1 VTNATSSTIVSR
13 RSSHVNSP
21 ILLVEDKDSLRAML
35 RAALEDQGHLVVE
48 ATSQSE
54 AIERLR
60 DARPDLVLSD
70 LRLTAGDG
78 FGVLR
83 AAKELD
89 PDLPVVVMTA
99 FGSIQDAVQAM
110 KEGALDFLAKP
121 VDPDHLQLLVARA
134 LAQRRL
140 AAENLLLREELATRR
155 GAPTII
161 GDDATL
167 KRVSSALARAAATDA
182 TVLLLGE
189 SGTGK
194 ELFARTLHVLSPRA
208 DGPFVAI
215 NCAAI
220 PETLLETELF
230 GHEKGAF
237 TGATARKPGRF
248 ELAHRGTLFLDE
260 IGDLPLALQ
269 AKILRALEEKRF
281 ERVGGTQSL
290 QVDVRVV
297 AATNR
302 QLKAAVAARQFRED
316 LFFRLSVFP
325 IDIPPL
331 RERGPDIETL
341 ARNFVDRFCRD
352 LKKKPLALSGEALD
366 ELRRYGW
373 PGNVRELQNCI
384 ERAVILADGDT
395 ILPRHLN
402 LSFRETA
409 GDLAPPDPWA
419 DIDLSGTLAEATRRV
434 LADVERRKILA
445 ALKEAA
451 GQRPRAA
458 DLLEVSYKTLMQKM
472 KDLGVGE

>member
-1 VTNATSSTIVSR
+1 MS
-13 RSSHVNSP
+13 SP

-35 RAALEDQGHLVVE
+35 RAALEDQGHVVVE
-48 ATSQSE
+48 ARDEGE
-54 AIERLR
+54 AAARLA
-60 DARPDLVLSD
+60 DSRPDLVLSD
-70 LRLTAGDG
+70 LKLGNGDG

-83 AAKELD
+83 ASKQLD
-89 PDLPVVVMTA
+89 PDLPVIVMTA
-99 FGSIQDAVQAM
+99 YGGIQEAVQAM
-110 KEGALDFLAKP
+110 QEGALDFLAKP
-121 VDPDHLQLLVARA
+121 VDLDHLNLLIARA

-140 AAENLLLREELATRR
+140 AAEHLLLKEELAARR

-161 GDDATL
+161 GDDPAL
-167 KRVSSALARAAATDA
+167 KRVSAALARAAATDT

-194 ELFARTLHVLSPRA
+194 ELYARTLHALSPRSA
-208 DGPFVAI
+208 GPFVAI

-237 TGATARKPGRF
+237 TGAVGRKPGRF

-260 IGDLPLALQ
+260 IGDLPIGLQ

-302 QLKAAVAARQFRED
+302 QLKQAVAARQFRED

-325 IDIPPL
+325 IEIPPL
-331 RERGPDIETL
+331 RQRGADVETL
-341 ARNFVDRFCRD
+341 ARHFIDRFSRD
-352 LKKKPLALSGEALD
+352 VKKRPMMLSPAALEALG
-366 ELRRYGW
+366 RYHW

-384 ERAVILADGDT
+384 ERAVILSDGDT
-395 ILPRHLN
+395 IHPRHLN
-402 LSFRETA
+402 LTFQTA
-409 GDLAPPDPWA
+409 AAEAAVDPW
-419 DIDLSGTLAEATRRV
+419 DGIDLSGSLAEATRRV
-434 LADVERRKILA
+434 VTEVERRKVVA
-445 ALKEAA
+445 ALAEAG
-451 GQRPRAA
+451 GQKPRAA
-458 DLLEVSYKTLMQKM
+458 DLLQVSYKTLAQKM
-472 KDLGVGE
+472 KDLGIEA